1 MSEPAAET
9 SRRPAGSQRKVM
21 GLTPRG
27 WALTGVVAVG
37 AGVLFYLWRKHKAS
51 QAAAT
56 TSTGT
61 STATA
66 AELAALENELGDLQ
80 SSTAGTGTAT
90 GGGSGGGGT
99 ISTTGTGTGTGGGV
113 GTSATGT
120 STGTSTGTGTV
131 TVPQTAGLSAGSA
144 HNTLVA
150 AGLKPVAAPG
160 QKATWT
166 VSGTSPGAGTV
177 VAAGSSVTI
186 LAAPG
191 VGQAAST
198 AVVPDVVGRT
208 AGDAHNLIE
217 AAGLKPVAAPGQKA
231 TWNVTGT
238 SPKGGTTVAYGSSVT
253 IQASAPAA
261 KPKATAAHTST

>member
-1 MSEPAAET
+1 MSEQPAQPAA
-9 SRRPAGSQRKVM
+9 GRKPQHKTL

-37 AGVLFYLWRKHKAS
+37 AGLLFILWRKRKS
-51 QAAAT
+51 AAAAS

-66 AELAALENELGDLQ
+66 AELAALENELGNLQ
-80 SSTAGTGTAT
+80 SSSTATGTAG
-90 GGGSGGGGT
+90 GGGSTGGGGT
-99 ISTTGTGTGTGGGV
+99 ISTSG
-113 GTSATGT
+113 TGT
-120 STGTSTGTGTV
+120 STGTTATGTSTAAGTSTATGTV
-131 TVPQTAGLSAGSA
+131 TVPQCAGLSAGSA

-150 AGLKPVAAPG
+150 AGLKPTAAPG
-160 QKATWT
+160 QKDTWT

-177 VAAGSSVTI
+177 VPAGSAVTI

-198 AVVPDVVGRT
+198 TVVPDVVGRT
-208 AGDAHNLIE
+208 AGDAHNLIV
-217 AAGLKPVAAPGQKA
+217 AAGLKPTAAPGQKA

-238 SPKGGTTVAYGSSVT
+238 TPKGGTTVAYGSSV
-253 IQASAPAA
+253 IIAASAPAA
-261 KPKATAAHTST
+261 KPKAAATHTST